1 MKRNEIPCAGRKGR
15 EGKGEQERKKAGYFS
30 QGPPCLRWMTS
41 TLTGLL
47 GGPSWICLNGPSNMF
62 DRVTDFSFSYNSFCM
77 DMVLPLFSILVAM
90 HIHVRTHL

>member
-15 EGKGEQERKKAGYFS
+15 EGRAGEEEGRLLFPG
-30 QGPPCLRWMTS
+30 
-41 TLTGLL
+41 LTGLL